1 VRLVDGVRPAAQ
13 TSCKPLTSSLQIAQ
27 TSIIP
32 GRDSRLLPAVRRLL
46 FIVVPVCL
54 LAVPTASASTPG
66 SVSLEFR
73 NGAGVAKV
81 RFRGN
86 FLGHVDQG
94 RVIAT
99 SNVILSGCEF
109 RKRLAD
115 GRILCRGTALGFRT
129 LSSTRWRLTLS
140 GRGIS
145 AGGFVRGCMTLDG
158 VDMGVTGTFRKGT
171 NPAWRPWPRTATG
184 YRLGLGC

>member
-1 VRLVDGVRPAAQ
+1 M
-13 TSCKPLTSSLQIAQ
+13 
-27 TSIIP
+27 
-32 GRDSRLLPAVRRLL
+32 RRTL
-46 FIVVPVCL
+46 FILFLVSC
-54 LAVPTASASTPG
+54 LAVPAADASTPG

-73 NGAGVAKV
+73 SGAGVAKV

-86 FLGHVDQG
+86 FLGRIVQG

-99 SNVILSGCEF
+99 SNVILSGCEY
-109 RKRLAD
+109 RRRLAD
-115 GRILCRGTALGFRT
+115 GRNLCRGTDLGFRT
-129 LSSTRWRLTLS
+129 LSSTVWRVTLG

-158 VDMGVTGTFRKGT
+158 VDMGLTGVFRKGT

>member
-1 VRLVDGVRPAAQ
+1 
-13 TSCKPLTSSLQIAQ
+13 
-27 TSIIP
+27 
-32 GRDSRLLPAVRRLL
+32 
-46 FIVVPVCL
+46 
-54 LAVPTASASTPG
+54 
-66 SVSLEFR
+66 LEFKG
-73 NGAGVAKV
+73 GAGVAKV

-86 FLGHVDQG
+86 FLGHVAQG

-109 RKRLAD
+109 RRRLAD
-115 GRILCRGTALGFRT
+115 GRVLCRGTELGFRT

-145 AGGFVRGCMTLDG
+145 AGGFVRGCMTLDA
-158 VDMGVTGTFRKGT
+158 VDMGPTGSFRKGASS
-171 NPAWRPWPRTATG
+171 AWRPWPRTATA